1 VVVVLVTGGTEE
13 TVGSGCS
20 PDPFRQAVTRRERT
34 RQRRI
39 EDTLEIT
46 SRSVAASHENDP
58 GAIRAWVTY
67 DWANSAYATT
77 ILAAVLPAYFAAEVV
92 GDDGVDLFGRDWTG
106 QDLWAVAVGAG
117 PLIMFLLTP
126 VLGAIADFSASK
138 KRFLTVFATWGAIF
152 TSLLFFSDTGDVFL
166 TLGLFLLAHLGFVGA
181 NVFYDAY
188 LPDLTT
194 DDTIDMVSSRG
205 FAWGYLG
212 GGLHLLLSVALIQL
226 SDGVIPIDTALAT
239 RIAIGSAGIW
249 WLVFAIQSF
258 RRLPQVGHSQPLP
271 EGMDRTWWAYARL
284 GFRRTLATLRKVIRN
299 RPLLLFI
306 IAFMLFNDGVQTTIA
321 LAAVYA
327 TETLRLD
334 ITIVI
339 GGVLLVQ
346 FIAFFGAIG
355 FGRLANRI
363 GTRRSLLSSITIWA
377 GVTLGAYFLPV
388 GQPGPFLALA
398 VVIGFVLGG
407 TQALSRSL
415 YGSMIPEDQSA
426 EFYGF
431 YSVFSKLSSIW
442 GPFAFAFVRQATGS
456 ARLAILSIALFFVVG
471 GLLFRLVDIDR
482 GRRDRNALRT
492 PAQVIDTVT

>member
-1 VVVVLVTGGTEE
+1 MTS
-13 TVGSGCS
+13 VG
-20 PDPFRQAVTRRERT
+20 
-34 RQRRI
+34 
-39 EDTLEIT
+39 
-46 SRSVAASHENDP
+46 HENDP
-58 GAIRAWVTY
+58 DAIRAWITY

-92 GDDGVDLFGRDWTG
+92 GDGGVVLFGRNWTG
-106 QDLWAVAVGAG
+106 QDLWALAVGVG

-138 KRFLTVFATWGAIF
+138 KRFLTVFATWGALLA
-152 TSLLFFSDTGDVFL
+152 SLLFFSTSGDVL
-166 TLGLFLLAHLGFVGA
+166 LSLGLFLLAHLGFVGA

-212 GGLHLLLSVALIQL
+212 GGLHLLLSLALIQL
-226 SDGVIPIDTALAT
+226 SDGPIPIDSALAT

-249 WLVFAIQSF
+249 WLVFGVISF
-258 RRLPQVGHSQPLP
+258 RRLPRVGTSQPLSGGTP
-271 EGMDRTWWAYARL
+271 TWWSYARF
-284 GFRRTLATLRKVIRN
+284 GFGRTLATLRKVARN
-299 RPLLLFI
+299 RPLLVFI

-327 TETLRLD
+327 TETLDLR
-334 ITIVI
+334 ITVVV

-346 FIAFFGAIG
+346 LVAFFGAMG
-355 FGRLANRI
+355 FGRLAVRI
-363 GTRRSLLSSITIWA
+363 GAKRALLASIAVWA
-377 GVTLGAYFLPV
+377 AVTLAAFFLPV
-388 GQPGPFLALA
+388 GQAAPFLALA

-431 YSVFSKLSSIW
+431 YSVFSKFSSIW
-442 GPFAFAFVRQATGS
+442 GPFAFAFVRQSTGS
-456 ARLAILSIALFFVVG
+456 ARLAILSIAIFFIAG
-471 GLLFRLVDIDR
+471 GLLFRSVDIDQ
-482 GRRDRNALRT
+482 GRQNRADLRT
-492 PAQVIDTVT
+492 PAQVESAPHRGAT

>member
-1 VVVVLVTGGTEE
+1 VAPG
-13 TVGSGCS
+13 
-20 PDPFRQAVTRRERT
+20 AV
-34 RQRRI
+34 
-39 EDTLEIT
+39 
-46 SRSVAASHENDP
+46 SAAYENDP

-92 GDDGVDLFGRDWTG
+92 GEGGVDLFGRNWTG
-106 QDLWAVAVGAG
+106 QDLWALAVGAG
-117 PLIMFLLTP
+117 PLIMFILTP

-138 KRFLTVFATWGAIF
+138 KRFLTIFATWGAVF
-152 TSLLFFSDTGDVFL
+152 ASLLFVAATGDVFL

-239 RIAIGSAGIW
+239 RISIGSAGIW
-249 WLVFAIQSF
+249 WLVFAIHSF
-258 RRLPQVGHSQPLP
+258 RRLPAVGHSQPLP
-271 EGMDRTWWAYARL
+271 TGMERTWWTYTRF
-284 GFRRTLATLRKVIRN
+284 GFKRTLATLRKVGRN
-299 RPLLLFI
+299 RPLLIFI

-327 TETLRLD
+327 TETLDLD

-346 FIAFFGAIG
+346 FIAFFGAMG

-363 GTRRSLLSSITIWA
+363 GTRRSLLASIVTWA
-377 GVTLGAYFLPV
+377 VVTLAAFFLPT
-388 GQPGPFLALA
+388 GQAGPFLALA

-431 YSVFSKLSSIW
+431 YSVFSKFSSIW
-442 GPFAFAFVRQATGS
+442 GPFTFAFVRQATGS
-456 ARLAILSIALFFVVG
+456 ARLAILSIALFFIVG
-471 GLLFRLVDIDR
+471 GLLFRMVDIDQ
-482 GRRDRNALRT
+482 GRRNRGALRT
-492 PAQVIDTVT
+492 PARAVDAVT

>member
-1 VVVVLVTGGTEE
+1 
-13 TVGSGCS
+13 VG
-20 PDPFRQAVTRRERT
+20 AE
-34 RQRRI
+34 
-39 EDTLEIT
+39 
-46 SRSVAASHENDP
+46 HENDP

-92 GDDGVDLFGRDWTG
+92 GDGGVDLFGRNWTG
-106 QDLWAVAVGAG
+106 QDLWALAVGAG
-117 PLIMFLLTP
+117 PLIMFILTP

-138 KRFLTVFATWGAIF
+138 KSFLTVFAMWGAVF
-152 TSLLFFSDTGDVFL
+152 TSLLFFAGTGDVFL

-226 SDGVIPIDTALAT
+226 SEGVIPIDTDLAT
-239 RIAIGSAGIW
+239 RIAIGSAGVW
-249 WLVFAIQSF
+249 WLLFAISSF
-258 RRLPQVGHSQPLP
+258 RRLPAVGHSQILP
-271 EGMDRTWWAYARL
+271 AGSERSWWSYARF
-284 GFRRTLATLRKVIRN
+284 GFRRTLATLRKVGRN

-327 TETLRLD
+327 TETLDLD

-346 FIAFFGAIG
+346 FIAFFGAMG
-355 FGRLANRI
+355 FGRLADRF
-363 GTRRSLLSSITIWA
+363 GTRRSLLSSIVVWA
-377 GVTLGAYFLPV
+377 AVTVAAFFLPV
-388 GQPGPFLALA
+388 GQAGPFLALA

-415 YGSMIPEDQSA
+415 YGSMIPEDQAA

-431 YSVFSKLSSIW
+431 YSVFSKFSSIW

-471 GLLFRLVDIDR
+471 GLLFRLVDIDL
-482 GRRDRNALRT
+482 GRRNRDALRT
-492 PAQVIDTVT
+492 PALPAPTVT

>member
-1 VVVVLVTGGTEE
+1 MTS
-13 TVGSGCS
+13 VG
-20 PDPFRQAVTRRERT
+20 
-34 RQRRI
+34 
-39 EDTLEIT
+39 
-46 SRSVAASHENDP
+46 HENDP
-58 GAIRAWVTY
+58 DAIRAWITY

-92 GDDGVDLFGRDWTG
+92 GDGGVVLFGRNWTG
-106 QDLWAVAVGAG
+106 QDLWALAVGVG

-138 KRFLTVFATWGAIF
+138 KRFLTVFATWGALLA
-152 TSLLFFSDTGDVFL
+152 SLLFFSTSGDVL
-166 TLGLFLLAHLGFVGA
+166 LSLGLFLLAHLGFVGA

-212 GGLHLLLSVALIQL
+212 GGLHLLLSLALIQL
-226 SDGVIPIDTALAT
+226 SDGPIPIDSALAT

-249 WLVFAIQSF
+249 WLVFGVISF
-258 RRLPQVGHSQPLP
+258 RRLPRVGTSQPLSGGTP
-271 EGMDRTWWAYARL
+271 TWWSYARF
-284 GFRRTLATLRKVIRN
+284 GFGRTLATLRKVARN
-299 RPLLLFI
+299 RPLLVFI

-327 TETLRLD
+327 TETLDLR
-334 ITIVI
+334 ITVVV

-346 FIAFFGAIG
+346 LVAFFGAMG
-355 FGRLANRI
+355 FGRLAVRI
-363 GTRRSLLSSITIWA
+363 GAKRALLASIAVWA
-377 GVTLGAYFLPV
+377 AVTLAAFFLPV
-388 GQPGPFLALA
+388 GQAAPFLALA

-431 YSVFSKLSSIW
+431 YSVFSKFSAIW
-442 GPFAFAFVRQATGS
+442 GPWTFAFVRQVTGS
-456 ARLAILSIALFFVVG
+456 ARLAILSIAMFFIVG
-471 GLLFRLVDIDR
+471 GVLFRSVDIDE
-482 GRRDRNALRT
+482 GRRNREALRT
-492 PAQVIDTVT
+492 PAAMT

>member
-1 VVVVLVTGGTEE
+1 M
-13 TVGSGCS
+13 
-20 PDPFRQAVTRRERT
+20 AAKH
-34 RQRRI
+34 
-39 EDTLEIT
+39 ED
-46 SRSVAASHENDP
+46 DP
-58 GAIRAWVTY
+58 GAIRAWITY

-92 GDDGVDLFGRDWTG
+92 GDGGVELFGRNWTG
-106 QDLWAVAVGAG
+106 QDLWALAVGAG
-117 PLIMFLLTP
+117 PLIMFLATP

-138 KRFLTVFATWGAIF
+138 KRFLTVFAIWGGVF
-152 TSLLFFSDTGDVFL
+152 TSLLFFSATGDVVL

-194 DDTIDMVSSRG
+194 DATIDMVSSRG

-212 GGLHLLLSVALIQL
+212 GGLHLLLSLALIQL
-226 SDGVIPIDTALAT
+226 SDGLIPIDTALAT

-249 WLVFAIQSF
+249 WLVFSALSF
-258 RRLPQVGHSQPLP
+258 RRLPYVGTSQPLP
-271 EGMDRTWWAYARL
+271 EGMGRTWWAYARF
-284 GFRRTLATLRKVIRN
+284 GFGRTMSTLRKVGRN
-299 RPLLLFI
+299 RPLLVFI
-306 IAFMLFNDGVQTTIA
+306 IAFILFNDGVQTTIA

-327 TETLRLD
+327 TETLDLG
-334 ITIVI
+334 ITVVI
-339 GGVLLVQ
+339 GSVLLVQ
-346 FIAFFGAIG
+346 FIAFFGAMG
-355 FGRLANRI
+355 FGRLAARI
-363 GTRRSLLSSITIWA
+363 GTRRALMASITTWA
-377 GVTLGAYFLPV
+377 GVTLAAFFLPAGRAV
-388 GQPGPFLALA
+388 PFLALA

-431 YSVFSKLSSIW
+431 FSVFSKFSSIW

-471 GLLFRLVDIDR
+471 GLLFRTVDIEQ
-482 GRRDRNALRT
+482 GRRNRGDLRT
-492 PAQVIDTVT
+492 PAPTVAT